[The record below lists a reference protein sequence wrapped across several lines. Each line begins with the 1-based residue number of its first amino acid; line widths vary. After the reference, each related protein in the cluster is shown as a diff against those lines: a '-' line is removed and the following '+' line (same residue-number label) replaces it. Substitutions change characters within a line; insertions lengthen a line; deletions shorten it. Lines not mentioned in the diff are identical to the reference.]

1 VTLGWDY
8 PLPCRRQRA
17 RADPYT
23 HRLVGVLKLE
33 LKGITKRF
41 GSLVANDHIDLV
53 VEPGQVHCLLGENG
67 AGKSTLMN
75 VLYGLYDP
83 TEGEILV
90 DGKPVVFKDPGEA
103 MAAGIGMVHQHFM
116 LIPVFTVAENVAL
129 GNETTKAAGLLNL
142 EATREKIR
150 RISDQYGFDVDPDAM
165 VEDLPVGVQQRV
177 EIIKALVRDAEVLI
191 LDEPTA
197 VLTPQETDELL
208 DIIRQLKRDGKS
220 IVFISHK
227 LREVKA
233 ISDTITVIR
242 RGKVVGQAD
251 PTASPTELA
260 SAMVGR
266 TVSLTLDKAPAKT
279 GDVTFKVRNLTV
291 TNHNGQ
297 HVVDDLSFDIA
308 KGEVLAIAGV
318 QGNGQ
323 TELTEAILGVQPHV
337 AGSITLDG
345 EELLGKSVKHVLGA
359 GVGFVPEDRTLDG
372 LVGTFTISENMIL
385 DLYDKAPFA
394 RGVGMKPGMIA
405 ENAARKVEEFDV
417 RTPSVSAA
425 VGTLSGGNQQKVVLA
440 RELSR
445 PLRLFIA
452 SQPTRGLDVG
462 SIEFV
467 HKRVIAE
474 RDHGTPVMIVSTE
487 LDEVMQLADRIA
499 VLYRGRLVGIV
510 PATTSRD
517 VLGLMMAGVPAAEAE
532 AGATAHVPGRTK
544 TAAVSEPAGHEG
556 EAHV

>member
-1 VTLGWDY
+1 
-8 PLPCRRQRA
+8 
-17 RADPYT
+17 
-23 HRLVGVLKLE
+23 LKLE
-33 LKGITKRF
+33 LRGITKRF

-83 TEGEILV
+83 TEGEILI
-90 DGKPVVFKDPGEA
+90 DEKPVVFKDPGQA

-129 GNETTKAAGLLNL
+129 GNETTKTAGFLDV
-142 EATREKIR
+142 EATRRRIR
-150 RISDQYGFDVDPDAM
+150 QISDQYGFDVDPDAL

-177 EIIKALVRDAEVLI
+177 EIIKALVRDAEILI

-227 LREVKA
+227 LREVKE

-242 RGKVVGQAD
+242 RGKVVGQAE
-251 PTASPTELA
+251 PTASTTELA

-266 TVSLTLDKAPAKT
+266 SVKLTLEKGEPRT

-291 TNHNGQ
+291 VNANGQ
-297 HVVDDLSFDIA
+297 RVVDGLTFDIS

-323 TELTEAILGVQPHV
+323 TELTEAILGVQPH
-337 AGSITLDG
+337 ATGSVSLDG
-345 EELLGKSVKHVLGA
+345 EELLGRSVKQVLGA
-359 GVGFVPEDRTLDG
+359 GVGFVPEDRTVHG
-372 LVGTFTISENMIL
+372 LVGTFSISENMIL

-394 RGVGMKPGMIA
+394 SGLGMKPSVIS
-405 ENAARKVEEFDV
+405 ENAAKKVEEFDV
-417 RTPSVSAA
+417 RTPSVTAA

-474 RDHGTPVMIVSTE
+474 RDNGTPVMIVSTE
-487 LDEVMQLADRIA
+487 LDEVVQLADRIA

-532 AGATAHVPGRTK
+532 ASVKAHAGANP
-544 TAAVSEPAGHEG
+544 AAVPEASGREG
-556 EAHV
+556 ESHV